1 MSGLDLVTLRLL
13 VAIEE
18 LGSINAAAESVGI
31 TQPAA
36 SARLREF
43 EARWRLAIATRTPR
57 GTSLTTDGVAVA
69 AWASKV
75 LSEADAMV
83 SGLQALSSSREGDL
97 VIAASLTIAEFVL
110 PRWISRL
117 RVARPDVS
125 PQLRVINS
133 VTVLDLVA
141 RDEVQLGFVETAQ
154 PPTAFEHR
162 VIGYD
167 TVVVAV
173 HPGHPWARRSYPIPV
188 DQLLTEAYVLR
199 EQGSGTRSTF
209 ERALRH
215 LPEVAIEASSTQTL
229 IGAAVAGVGPAVLSA
244 LALRAHLE
252 RGELVAVRTVLD
264 LRRPLTAVWRRG
276 HRLSGPA
283 RDLLAIAGSSTILES
298 ATSLT
303 DSRGAL

>member
-1 MSGLDLVTLRLL
+1 MTALDLTTLRLL
-13 VAIEE
+13 VAIDD

-43 EARWRLAIATRTPR
+43 EARWRLAVASRTPR
-57 GTSLTTDGVAVA
+57 GTSLTTDGAAVA
-69 AWASKV
+69 AWAGKV

-97 VIAASLTIAEFVL
+97 AIAASLTVAEFVL
-110 PRWISRL
+110 PRWMSRL
-117 RVARPDVS
+117 RATRPEVS

-133 VTVLDLVA
+133 ATVLDLVI
-141 RDEVQLGFVETAQ
+141 REQVQLGFVETAQ
-154 PPTAFEHR
+154 PPTEVEHR

-173 HPGHPWARRSYPIPV
+173 HPQHPWARRSYPIPV
-188 DQLLTEAYVLR
+188 EQLLTEAYVLR
-199 EQGSGTRSTF
+199 EQGSGTRGTF

-215 LPEVAIEASSTQTL
+215 QPTVAIEASSTQTL
-229 IGAAVAGVGPAVLSA
+229 IGAAVAGLGPAVLSA
-244 LALRAHLE
+244 LAVRTHLE
-252 RGELVAVRTVLD
+252 RGELVAVRTELD

-283 RDLLAIAGSSTILES
+283 RDLLAIAGSSAMLES
-298 ATSLT
+298 ATAVSEP
-303 DSRGAL
+303 RPEQ